1 MITTLVL
8 IGLTGTISLLVY
20 SYRSEVKQVETE
32 ALESGMNLVQRSGQ
46 MFMVS
51 TKKFNE
57 QFEASATPEE
67 KARVT
72 ADWIR
77 TIVAVDQAVIN
88 DFGEAHS
95 RVRLLGSKD
104 LTGHAPMGGKDTQ
117 VNLTFES
124 DALKAFAAGSKDPII
139 KQDDKSGILRI
150 ALPLHSSMHAGCAN
164 CHQVPVDKV
173 ELLGGL
179 AAYVPIKQKLID
191 AKYHAFKEGMMLTGI
206 FLGLIGVFYLLVS
219 KRILKPINELRIRTQ
234 DLADGSGDLTH
245 KVPLRRDDE
254 IGELAGNLNRFMEK
268 LHSIFTE
275 ISDVTINLREVADTS
290 SSASG
295 KTAANMDRQRNQTQ
309 TVIASINEMEA
320 TVSDMAHST
329 AEAATT
335 VQQADA
341 EAKDGIKRVEEMSR
355 ELESLSS
362 TLSSAEDVV
371 QRLASDSDNIGS
383 ILDVIRNIAEQTNL
397 LALNA
402 AIEAAR
408 AGEQGR
414 GFAVVADE
422 VRTLAQR
429 TQQSIQ
435 QIESMIER
443 LQSASSEAAAV
454 MKEGHQSGAHTAK
467 RSQELTEALYAV
479 IHTFSVIT
487 EKNLQIASA
496 AEQQSSSM
504 QEFQR
509 NIHDINLLSQETAE
523 QANEASQVSTTLTQV
538 TGQLT
543 ALIGKFKT

>member
-1 MITTLVL
+1 
-8 IGLTGTISLLVY
+8 
-20 SYRSEVKQVETE
+20 
-32 ALESGMNLVQRSGQ
+32 
-46 MFMVS
+46 
-51 TKKFNE
+51 
-57 QFEASATPEE
+57 
-67 KARVT
+67 
-72 ADWIR
+72 
-77 TIVAVDQAVIN
+77 
-88 DFGEAHS
+88 
-95 RVRLLGSKD
+95 
-104 LTGHAPMGGKDTQ
+104 
-117 VNLTFES
+117 
-124 DALKAFAAGSKDPII
+124 
-139 KQDDKSGILRI
+139 
-150 ALPLHSSMHAGCAN
+150 
-164 CHQVPVDKV
+164 
-173 ELLGGL
+173 
-179 AAYVPIKQKLID
+179 
-191 AKYHAFKEGMMLTGI
+191 
-206 FLGLIGVFYLLVS
+206 
-219 KRILKPINELRIRTQ
+219 
-234 DLADGSGDLTH
+234 
-245 KVPLRRDDE
+245 
-254 IGELAGNLNRFMEK
+254 
-268 LHSIFTE
+268 
-275 ISDVTINLREVADTS
+275 
-290 SSASG
+290 
-295 KTAANMDRQRNQTQ
+295 
-309 TVIASINEMEA
+309 VIASINEMEA